1 VCLVRHSD
9 VVLNELAFCQI
20 FLGFSPLNYGF
31 SLMFSVVDACSGD
44 SRAVLPGDVD
54 IALSGG
60 VAQTRFRAALK
71 TYHQG
76 ELLSTVIR

>member
-1 VCLVRHSD
+1 
-9 VVLNELAFCQI
+9 VLNKLAFCQI

-31 SLMFSVVDACSGD
+31 SLMFSIVDVCGRN

-54 IALSGG
+54 IVLSRG
-60 VAQTRFRAALK
+60 VTQACFRAALK
-71 TYHQG
+71 TDRQG